1 MSPGTSLRSLSQAAS
16 SQAYSTPSVDGGKP
30 SSTNTGKAPAKVDVT
45 NTGEVR
51 TKPKQSKSRNGCVT
65 CKGKR
70 LKCDETKPT
79 CQQCAKRGVECGG
92 YKKDF
97 KWRAYE
103 ETQMSSKAPKNS
115 RKSKKVINGINK
127 PKKVP
132 PPLSN
137 AALNVSE
144 TSLSVWSASLSPF
157 SPTFGSPLPYDTCA
171 RYPYDHLPQQDM
183 PISGKSEG
191 FDLDQSHSY
200 VVDHEGSLSPH
211 FRYGHQS
218 HASQSSIDTYLDMNE
233 IGLYSST
240 NTSYNDISSSISGVA
255 PASEITPN
263 SAYPTISVD
272 SAVYPVAS
280 PPIKLEDAEED
291 HLYTLAAAPQDDGP
305 WAMGFPSPAMSNH
318 SSMSSESHHSK
329 QTIVRGVPI
338 NASDPDILMMHF
350 DQSTC
355 GIMSLKNGP
364 NENPWRTLIWPMAQE
379 TPALYHAISAMTAF
393 HLSRDTQAFRV
404 QGVEHVRMSLN
415 ALSTGIGNGTMSDE
429 GALATTL
436 VLAFAEA
443 FDRHITTGAEHLKG
457 AKILINRALA
467 RHQHSPQWSENVRR
481 LKFLYNV
488 WVYLDVLA
496 RLTSDSN
503 DDDDIANP
511 IVFGPVS
518 PTEEIDPLMGC
529 ATTLFPLIGR
539 VANLVRK
546 VRQSSNNSINIITEA
561 VELKSLLEKWA
572 PATSFQSI
580 EDTATTMVHC
590 LKTAEAYRYSTLLY
604 LHQAVL
610 EIPSATSY
618 QLAKKVLAFLASVPI
633 TSGACIVHIYPL
645 LAAGCEAQGAEE
657 RDWVKKRWEHLSA
670 RMWIGNVDR
679 AWEVMKEVWDRRDE
693 HSRPKVAEELL
704 MRNASS
710 IRATYSHPASRA
722 SSVPRTISPDNSI
735 GRDCS
740 FTPEPENITLFDN
753 FGYPIDPRERR
764 SMRPNLVRSSSE
776 GLLDEYGTG
785 AEECI
790 TVKSTLHWAG
800 VMRDW
805 QWEGMLQLWS
815 LDI

>member
-1 MSPGTSLRSLSQAAS
+1 
-16 SQAYSTPSVDGGKP
+16 
-30 SSTNTGKAPAKVDVT
+30 
-45 NTGEVR
+45 
-51 TKPKQSKSRNGCVT
+51 
-65 CKGKR
+65 
-70 LKCDETKPT
+70 
-79 CQQCAKRGVECGG
+79 
-92 YKKDF
+92 
-97 KWRAYE
+97 
-103 ETQMSSKAPKNS
+103 
-115 RKSKKVINGINK
+115 
-127 PKKVP
+127 
-132 PPLSN
+132 
-137 AALNVSE
+137 
-144 TSLSVWSASLSPF
+144 
-157 SPTFGSPLPYDTCA
+157 
-171 RYPYDHLPQQDM
+171 M
-183 PISGKSEG
+183 PMSGKSEG
-191 FDLDQSHSY
+191 FDLDQSHGY

-240 NTSYNDISSSISGVA
+240 NTSYNDISASISGVA
-255 PASEITPN
+255 SVSEIAPN
-263 SAYPTISVD
+263 SVYPTISVD

-280 PPIKLEDAEED
+280 PPIKLEDTEED
-291 HLYTLAAAPQDDGP
+291 HLYSLAAAPQDDGA

-350 DQSTC
+350 DRSTC

-415 ALSTGIGNGTMSDE
+415 ALNTGIGNGTMSDE

-443 FDRHITTGAEHLKG
+443 FDRHITTGVEHLKG

-503 DDDDIANP
+503 DDDDVANP

-572 PATSFQSI
+572 PAASFQNI
-580 EDTATTMVHC
+580 EDTATTMGHC

-604 LHQAVL
+604 LHQAVP

-657 RDWVKKRWEHLSA
+657 RGWVKDRWEHLSA

-679 AWEVMKEVWDRRDE
+679 AWEVMREVWDRRDA
-693 HSRPKVAEELL
+693 HSRRKDAEELL

-722 SSVPRTISPDNSI
+722 SSVPRTISPNDSM

-753 FGYPIDPRERR
+753 FGYPIDPRERKL
-764 SMRPNLVRSSSE
+764 MRPNLVRSSSE
-776 GLLDEYGTG
+776 GLLDEYSTG

-815 LDI
+815 LVYDLT